1 MRSTF
6 QGPWVRWCGLGVPAV
21 LALMAGACFADHE
34 QALVVSIGDGD
45 TIQVRSGG
53 ALIRVRLACIDAP
66 EMAQRP
72 HGAQA
77 RRALQERLPPG
88 SRIRLEEMATDR
100 YGRLVAEVFAAGNV
114 NLALVADGQAFAFR
128 RYLNQC
134 DGQAYRDAETRA
146 RRDRLGVWRIPGGIT
161 RPWNF
166 RMEGNPAS
174 GEGTS
179 SRGTD

>member
-6 QGPWVRWCGLGVPAV
+6 HVPWALWFGPGVPAV
-21 LALMAGACFADHE
+21 LALLAGACFTGHE
-34 QALVVSIGDGD
+34 PAVVASIGDGD

-53 ALIRVRLACIDAP
+53 ALTRVRLACIDAP

-77 RRALQERLPPG
+77 RRALQERLQPG
-88 SRIRLEEMATDR
+88 SRVRLEAKTTDR
-100 YGRLVAEVFAAGNV
+100 HGRLVAEVFAAGNV
-114 NLALVADGQAFAFR
+114 NLALVANGQAFAFR

-146 RRDRLGVWRIPGGIT
+146 RRDRLGVWRVPGGIT

-166 RMEGNPAS
+166 RRDGNPAS
-174 GEGTS
+174 AAGKS